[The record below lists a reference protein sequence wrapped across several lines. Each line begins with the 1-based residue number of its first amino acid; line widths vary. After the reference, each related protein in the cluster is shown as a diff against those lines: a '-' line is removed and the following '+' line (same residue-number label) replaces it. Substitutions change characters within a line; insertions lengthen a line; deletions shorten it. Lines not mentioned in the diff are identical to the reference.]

1 MGFYNRHILPRC
13 LDMACGM
20 APIAKQRQKI
30 IPLAKGK
37 VVEVGM
43 GSCLNLP
50 FYDANQVREV
60 IGIEPDAY
68 IWKRGA
74 ALRQASPISVEQI
87 GLSGENVPLDTDIAD
102 TVVVTYAL
110 CTIPDPIKAL
120 NEMRRILKPGGDILF
135 CEHGQAPDEKIAKW
149 QTRIDPIW
157 KRLAGGCHSGR
168 DIPKLFERAGLT
180 IQNME
185 TMYIPGPKVLGF
197 NYWGSAQ

>member
-1 MGFYNRHILPRC
+1 
-13 LDMACGM
+13 
-20 APIAKQRQKI
+20 
-30 IPLAKGK
+30 
-37 VVEVGM
+37 
-43 GSCLNLP
+43 
-50 FYDANQVREV
+50 
-60 IGIEPDAY
+60 
-68 IWKRGA
+68 
-74 ALRQASPISVEQI
+74 
-87 GLSGENVPLDTDIAD
+87 
-102 TVVVTYAL
+102 
-110 CTIPDPIKAL
+110 
-120 NEMRRILKPGGDILF
+120 MRRILKPGGDILF

>member
-1 MGFYNRHILPRC
+1 M
-13 LDMACGM
+13 
-20 APIAKQRQKI
+20 
-30 IPLAKGK
+30 
-37 VVEVGM
+37 
-43 GSCLNLP
+43 P

-157 KRLAGGCHSGR
+157 KRLVGGCHSGR